1 MMYAAVALGY
11 LASVLAAFLLCR
23 RLLAWMVR
31 RAPGAERRRL
41 IVRGGVA
48 GGLVA
53 LLPALLLGTVV
64 GGTLGGALGE
74 RLAPSGA
81 GAAAALAFG
90 QFAVA
95 CVTIVAFVTL
105 GAMAGSLAGRG
116 PRLPPAP

>member
-1 MMYAAVALGY
+1 MMYAAAALGY
-11 LASVLAAFLLCR
+11 VASVIAAFLLGR
-23 RLLAWMVR
+23 RLLAWMAG
-31 RAPGAERRRL
+31 RAPNAEQRRV

-64 GGTLGGALGE
+64 GGTLGAALGE

-90 QFAVA
+90 QFAIA
-95 CVTIVAFVTL
+95 CLVIVAFVTL
-105 GAMAGSLAGRG
+105 GAVVGSLLGRG
-116 PRLPPAP
+116 QRLPPAP